1 MENSDI
7 ICYDISYALPCAG
20 IISGKKGGRNMQTI
34 IIGILVIVVPM
45 IAYCVGTVMRD
56 DMYAKEADGEAA
68 AAKDNKNVK
77 VTKDTKMGQILAM
90 DKGMGDFLMQAGLH
104 CVTCA
109 SSTSESLEVACTVH
123 GLNVDQKVTSINAY
137 LAEEN
142 E

>member
-1 MENSDI
+1 
-7 ICYDISYALPCAG
+7 
-20 IISGKKGGRNMQTI
+20 MQTI

-123 GLNVDQKVTSINAY
+123 GLNVDQMVTSINAY
-137 LAEEN
+137 LAEETN
-142 E
+142 NSMFGIWEQDK

>member
-1 MENSDI
+1 
-7 ICYDISYALPCAG
+7 
-20 IISGKKGGRNMQTI
+20 MQTI

-56 DMYAKEADGEAA
+56 DMYAKEAGGEAA
-68 AAKDNKNVK
+68 RDNKNIK
-77 VTKDTKMGQILAM
+77 VTKDTKMGQILAA
-90 DKGMGDFLMQAGLH
+90 DKNMGDFLMQAGLH

-123 GLNVDQKVTSINAY
+123 GLNVDQMVTSINAY